1 MAAAEESQAERRK
14 LGPWR
19 VFKAVLWS
27 FFGVRRRSDYEEDI
41 THLTLLQVMVAGVI
55 GGVLFVLTVLLVV
68 NLVVP

>member
-1 MAAAEESQAERRK
+1 MAADELKPERRK

-19 VFKAVLWS
+19 VFRAVLWS
-27 FFGVRRRSDYEEDI
+27 FFGVRRKRDYEEDI
-41 THLTLLQVMVAGVI
+41 THLTFLQIVVAGVI